1 MFINKPNKDMKG
13 LYAENYKMLLGAT
26 KNATEWRSIYLV
38 CGSEG
43 SNTVVSILF
52 KLIKPHLKPQVDFCR
67 S

>member
-1 MFINKPNKDMKG
+1 MKG

-43 SNTVVSILF
+43 STLWCQFFSN
-52 KLIKPHLKPQVDFCR
+52 
-67 S
+67 